1 MLDNLVTLDDIK
13 LSLVIDVD
21 DAYYDSMLTMYLLS
35 AVEVL
40 NDYVAGK
47 EENDIKKN
55 VAKVCII
62 AIVTD
67 LWENR
72 GLTARESLKTN
83 VAVQTLLLSLEH

>member
-13 LSLVIDVD
+13 LSLVLDVD
-21 DAYYDSMLTMYLLS
+21 DTYYDTMLTMYLLS

-40 NDYVAGK
+40 NDYVKDK
-47 EENDIKKN
+47 EDKDIKQN
-55 VAKVCII
+55 IAKVCII

-72 GLTARESLKTN
+72 GLTARESLRTN